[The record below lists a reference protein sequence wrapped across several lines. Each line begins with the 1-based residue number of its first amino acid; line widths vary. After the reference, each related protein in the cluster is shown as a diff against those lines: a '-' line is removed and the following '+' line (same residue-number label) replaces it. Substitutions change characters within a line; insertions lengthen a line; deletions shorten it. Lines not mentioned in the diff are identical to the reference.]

1 MSSLSLL
8 PLVYLRAVFVIQFSC
23 FWIVCFLAL
32 GLLSCVSGD
41 LLVSSFVFW
50 GFCGVLISL
59 LYCRCVFCTTLDPL
73 QPEVKRLNHA
83 ICHCVFS
90 FMISSGLGCLSA
102 RSSLPTFVPS

>member
-32 GLLSCVSGD
+32 GLLSCVFGD

-59 LYCRCVFCTTLDPL
+59 
-73 QPEVKRLNHA
+73 
-83 ICHCVFS
+83 
-90 FMISSGLGCLSA
+90 
-102 RSSLPTFVPS
+102 